1 MNKIGVADYGMDVWY
16 GGNLNLE
23 QRLLLLRD
31 CCGVEGIEWLKA
43 ADMAEAV
50 QNAALFHRL
59 GMDFVSCSMSSA
71 ELTMKCTCA
80 FGKEYIWFSIP
91 SRRTVPFETFCRQA
105 NAFVKAAAYYGL
117 KAALH
122 NHLGTRIESQQELDD
137 FMAAVPGAAL
147 LLDTAHLHAAGGD
160 CVETIRKYHD
170 RLAAVHFKDYFIKD
184 ASIGL
189 EEWPKRLRFCELG
202 GGNAGMDF
210 APIVRELRDH
220 KYDKWALI
228 EHDTHLREPEIDLK
242 KSADILKDLFGI
254 RQEVK

>member
-1 MNKIGVADYGMDVWY
+1 MEGFMINKLGVADYGMDVWY

-23 QRLLLLRD
+23 QRLLLLKD
-31 CCGVEGIEWLKA
+31 CGIGGIEWLKGV
-43 ADMAEAV
+43 DMAEAV

-59 GMDFVSCSMSSA
+59 GMDFASCSMSSP
-71 ELTMKCTCA
+71 ELTMKCACA
-80 FGKEYIWFSIP
+80 FGKEYVWIMTPTRRNIP
-91 SRRTVPFETFCRQA
+91 VETYCRQA
-105 NAFVKAAAYYGL
+105 NAYVEAAAYYGL

-122 NHLGTRIESQQELDD
+122 NHLGTRVESQQELDD

-184 ASIGL
+184 ASVGL
-189 EEWPKRLRFCELG
+189 EDWPKRLRFCELN

-210 APIVRELRDH
+210 APIIRELRDH
-220 KYDKWALI
+220 SYDKWVLI

-242 KSADILKDLFGI
+242 KSADILKELF
-254 RQEVK
+254 Q

>member
-1 MNKIGVADYGMDVWY
+1 MSTDIIKKLGVADYGMDVWF

-31 CCGVEGIEWLKA
+31 CGIGGIEWLKG

-59 GMDFVSCSMSSA
+59 GMDFASCSMSSP
-71 ELTMKCTCA
+71 ELSMKCACA
-80 FGKEYIWFSIP
+80 FGKEYVWITTP
-91 SRRTVPFETFCRQA
+91 ARRNIPFETYCRQA
-105 NAFVKAAAYYGL
+105 NAFVEAAAYYGL

-122 NHLGTRIESQQELDD
+122 NHLGTRVESPRELDD

-170 RLAAVHFKDYFIKD
+170 RLAAVHFKDYFLKD
-184 ASIGL
+184 ESIGL
-189 EEWPKRLRFCELG
+189 EDWQNRLRFCELG

-220 KYDKWALI
+220 NYDKWVLI

-242 KSADILKDLFGI
+242 KSADMLKELF
-254 RQEVK
+254 R